1 MNIHEA
7 VRILVENKNTIIL
20 GNEEAAKRDMLFNEA
35 IDTVAEQFKPAE
47 IELEGGGSN
56 WWHVCGECH
65 GPIDSSD
72 SFCRHCGRPVKQT

>member
-7 VRILVENKNTIIL
+7 VQILVENKSTIII
-20 GNEEAAKRDMLFNEA
+20 GNEEAAKREMLFNEA
-35 IDTVAEQFKPAE
+35 IDTVAEQFTPVE
-47 IELEGGGSN
+47 IEMEGGGST

-65 GPIDSSD
+65 GPIDRSD